1 MMIWHIFTEHT
12 LCKLHAVC
20 QGGGSEQDKAPTLM
34 LSQCWGASHV
44 NGCMVGSDMSPW
56 KDSDGV
62 LWGAV
67 GGREEDQPGGRRRP
81 SSVWGG
87 STHPGPWKMERNYS
101 RGVSRV
107 RVYTVCALEEHSF
120 VWEYVETLKLQRL
133 TQGPAASQTS
143 QGRKEQNT
151 NGLILSI
158 MGLLRRKMQQGLN
171 CKEMLLKWVGSSHW
185 KGLDSSRRGT
195 AWEHEQ
201 CSETGMCSLRT
212 HWEKSLQTLVEA
224 TKCMLGGD
232 VGQFDYVEP
241 KSLSSSVGLQS
252 SRKIQ
257 ADEFWF
263 HSEDF
268 YGLIKNYILWAWK
281 ILAQSIKYWVGP
293 KVCYFFP

>member
-151 NGLILSI
+151 NGLILLASWDFWGERCNRDWI
-158 MGLLRRKMQQGLN
+158 ARKCFSSGWGAVTGRVWILPEEEQRESMSNVQRQECVLSEHIERR
-171 CKEMLLKWVGSSHW
+171 
-185 KGLDSSRRGT
+185 
-195 AWEHEQ
+195 
-201 CSETGMCSLRT
+201 
-212 HWEKSLQTLVEA
+212 
-224 TKCMLGGD
+224 
-232 VGQFDYVEP
+232 
-241 KSLSSSVGLQS
+241 
-252 SRKIQ
+252 
-257 ADEFWF
+257 
-263 HSEDF
+263 
-268 YGLIKNYILWAWK
+268 
-281 ILAQSIKYWVGP
+281 
-293 KVCYFFP
+293 VCRP